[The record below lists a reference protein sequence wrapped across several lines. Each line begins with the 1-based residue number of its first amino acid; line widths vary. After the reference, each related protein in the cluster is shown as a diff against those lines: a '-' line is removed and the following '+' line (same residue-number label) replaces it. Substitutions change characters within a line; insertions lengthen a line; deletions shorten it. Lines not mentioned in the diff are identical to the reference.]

1 MFTFSYLLQC
11 HTWPTFEIGKN
22 ILDELKCLVED
33 ASGAMRD
40 ISLVQDENLGDWLNE
55 QACIDDKVVI
65 LPPFYFEGLCSCYQY
80 FQFRYVSICSSY
92 LWSSR

>member
-11 HTWPTFEIGKN
+11 HTWPTFEIGKS

-33 ASGAMRD
+33 VSGAMRD
-40 ISLVQDENLGDWLNE
+40 ISLVQDENLGDWLKE

-65 LPPFYFEGLCSCYQY
+65 LPPFFFWTMFMLSI
-80 FQFRYVSICSSY
+80 FSVRIVSICSSY